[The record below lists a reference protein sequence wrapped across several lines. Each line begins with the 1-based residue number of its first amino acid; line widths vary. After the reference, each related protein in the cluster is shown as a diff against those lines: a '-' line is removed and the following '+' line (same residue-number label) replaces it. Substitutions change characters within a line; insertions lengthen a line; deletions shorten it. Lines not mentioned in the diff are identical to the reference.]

1 MYTLHNNIGEFKSAV
16 RLEQLVSRRVLG
28 YIRLTGLTTFLLASG
43 TAGALYLFPTI
54 AGDYYMYR
62 NVAAGIG
69 LFGLALWIDGLLAI
83 SYHNSYYFKGL
94 NSLLGLEE
102 TPVTGATYDVAKVA
116 LAHPDDLGV
125 AFVHSRWGQTVL
137 LRAGL
142 TPDMIT
148 EYVRSNRQP
157 LTASMVPLLEGE
169 IFSIIGL
176 GKYLMSHDAAFAALL
191 QSNGVLPE
199 HFFGS
204 LRWVIGTYHQEKRQ
218 ARWWSRDNLSQTTSI
233 GTELAYGVAYQLHRY
248 ARNINTTAVF
258 STLARDSSFAAEKII
273 EIETTLARGKS
284 SNVLLIGEAGVG
296 KTDLLIEVQ
305 RRMNTGQAIAALQN
319 ERLIVLDTNRLFA
332 NHKDKQSLEHTLLTM
347 FNEAALAG
355 HIIVVIENLSAVVKE
370 AEALGVFLPELLDE
384 YLAMPSLH
392 FIATDTPAA
401 YRADLQTKGGFV
413 RRFAEILIEA
423 PDNSATVRVLQNI
436 ALQEEARH
444 HVVFTYS
451 SLVTVAAAASRY
463 IVEGVMPDKA
473 VSLLLQVASVARAS
487 NLVHITDDFVY
498 ELVSQKTGVPAGPIK
513 ATERDLLLNL
523 EDKLHQHV
531 VGQRAAIDAIA
542 KTMRRAR
549 TGIQAS
555 DKPLGSFLFLGPTGV
570 GKTETAKALAHVFFG
585 GEHTLQRIDMSEYSG
600 AEALTQL
607 IGTTD
612 HPGTL
617 PTLLRE
623 HPYCVLLLDEL
634 EKANQSVHDVFLQ
647 ILDEGVFTDG
657 RGEQVNARNTIIIAT
672 SNAGSQ
678 LILETVQSRQTL
690 AHLNQTIIDRII
702 ADGLFRPELINR
714 FSSTIIFEPL
724 TIEEQGQV
732 AGLMLLDL
740 RERIKSK
747 GYNLVVGQELLQILV
762 QKGYHP
768 EFGARPMQRVMQDV
782 LEEKVAQKIIA
793 GTVHKGDTIS
803 LTVADFTDV
812 ELVI

>member
-1 MYTLHNNIGEFKSAV
+1 MYTLHDNISEFKSAV

-28 YIRLTGLTTFLLASG
+28 YVRLTGLTTFLLAGG

-62 NVAAGIG
+62 NVAAGVG

-83 SYHNSYYFKGL
+83 CYHNSYYFKGL

-116 LAHPDDLGV
+116 LAHPDDLGS
-125 AFVHSRWGQTVL
+125 AFVHSRWGQTIL

-142 TPDMIT
+142 TPDVVT

-157 LTASMVPLLEGE
+157 LTASMVPLPEGE

-176 GKYLMSHDAAFAALL
+176 GKYLLSHDAAFAALL
-191 QSNGVLPE
+191 QSNGILPE
-199 HFFGS
+199 HFLGS

-233 GTELAYGVAYQLHRY
+233 GTELAYGIAYQLHRY
-248 ARNINTTAVF
+248 AKNINTTAVF

-273 EIETTLARGKS
+273 EIEATLARGKS

-401 YRADLQTKGGFV
+401 YPADLQTKGGFV

-473 VSLLLQVASVARAS
+473 ISLLLQIASAARAS

-570 GKTETAKALAHVFFG
+570 GKTETAKALAQVFFG

-600 AEALTQL
+600 TSGLTQL

-623 HPYCVLLLDEL
+623 HPYCVVLLDEL

-732 AGLMLLDL
+732 AGLMLRDL

-747 GYNLVVGQELLQILV
+747 GYDLVVGQELLQILV

-768 EFGARPMQRVMQDV
+768 EFGARPMQRVMQDM

-803 LTVADFTDV
+803 LTVADFNPADLAV
-812 ELVI
+812 

>member
-1 MYTLHNNIGEFKSAV
+1 MYTLHDNISEFKSAV

-28 YIRLTGLTTFLLASG
+28 YVRLTGLTTFLLAGG

-62 NVAAGIG
+62 NVAAGVG

-83 SYHNSYYFKGL
+83 CYHNSYYFKGL

-116 LAHPDDLGV
+116 LAHPDDLGS
-125 AFVHSRWGQTVL
+125 AFVHSRWGQTIL

-142 TPDMIT
+142 TPDVVT

-157 LTASMVPLLEGE
+157 LTASMVPLPEGE

-176 GKYLMSHDAAFAALL
+176 GKYLLSHDAAFAALL
-191 QSNGVLPE
+191 QSNGILPE
-199 HFFGS
+199 HFLGS

-233 GTELAYGVAYQLHRY
+233 GTELAYGIAYQLHRY
-248 ARNINTTAVF
+248 AKNFNTTAVF

-273 EIETTLARGKS
+273 EIEATLARGKS

-401 YRADLQTKGGFV
+401 YPADLQTKGGFV

-473 VSLLLQVASVARAS
+473 ISLLLQIASAARAS

-570 GKTETAKALAHVFFG
+570 GKTETAKALAQVFFG

-600 AEALTQL
+600 TSGLTQL

-623 HPYCVLLLDEL
+623 HPYCVVLLDEL

-732 AGLMLLDL
+732 AGLMLRDL

-747 GYNLVVGQELLQILV
+747 GYDLVVGQELLQLLV

-768 EFGARPMQRVMQDV
+768 EFGARPMQRVMQDM

-803 LTVADFTDV
+803 LTVADFNPADLAV
-812 ELVI
+812 

>member
-1 MYTLHNNIGEFKSAV
+1 MYTLHDNIGEFKSAV

-28 YIRLTGLTTFLLASG
+28 YIRLTGLATFLLASG
-43 TAGALYLFPTI
+43 AAGALYLFPTFM
-54 AGDYYMYR
+54 GDYYMYR

-69 LFGLALWIDGLLAI
+69 LFGLALWIDSLLAI

-116 LAHPDDLGV
+116 LGNPDDLGS

-142 TPDMIT
+142 TSDMVA
-148 EYVRSNRQP
+148 EYIHSNRQP
-157 LTASMVPLLEGE
+157 LTASMVPLPEGE

-176 GKYLMSHDAAFAALL
+176 GKYLLSHDAVFATLL

-199 HFFGS
+199 HFLGS

-233 GTELAYGVAYQLHRY
+233 GTELAYGVAYQLQHY
-248 ARNINTTAVF
+248 AKNINTTAVF

-273 EIETTLARGKS
+273 EIEATLARGQS

-332 NHKDKQSLEHTLLTM
+332 NHKNKQSLEHTLLTM

-384 YLAMPSLH
+384 YLALPSVH

-473 VSLLLQVASVARAS
+473 VSLLLQVASVARAH
-487 NLVHITDDFVY
+487 NLVHITDEFVF

-531 VGQRAAIDAIA
+531 VGQRAAIDTIA

-570 GKTETAKALAHVFFG
+570 GKTETAKALAQVFFG

-600 AEALTQL
+600 AEALAHL

-623 HPYCVLLLDEL
+623 HPYCVVLLDEL

-647 ILDEGVFTDG
+647 ILDEGMFTDG

-672 SNAGSQ
+672 SNAVSQ

-690 AHLNQTIIDRII
+690 AHLNQTIIDRVI

-724 TIEEQGQV
+724 SIEEQGQV
-732 AGLMLLDL
+732 AGMMLRDL

-747 GYNLVVGQELLQILV
+747 GYDLVVGQELLQILV

-768 EFGARPMQRVMQDV
+768 EFGARPMQRVMQDM

-803 LTVADFTDV
+803 LTVADFTTT
-812 ELVI
+812 ELTV

>member
-1 MYTLHNNIGEFKSAV
+1 MYTLHDNIGEFKSAV

-28 YIRLTGLTTFLLASG
+28 YVRLTGLTTFLLASG

-54 AGDYYMYR
+54 LGDYYMYR
-62 NVAAGIG
+62 NVAAGVG

-116 LAHPDDLGV
+116 LANLDDLGV
-125 AFVHSRWGQTVL
+125 AFVHSRWGQTIL

-142 TPDMIT
+142 TPDMVA

-157 LTASMVPLLEGE
+157 LTASMVPLPEGE

-176 GKYLMSHDAAFAALL
+176 GKYLLSHDAAFAALL
-191 QSNGVLPE
+191 QSNGILPE
-199 HFFGS
+199 HFLGS

-233 GTELAYGVAYQLHRY
+233 GTELAYGIAYQLHRY
-248 ARNINTTAVF
+248 AKNINTTAVF

-273 EIETTLARGKS
+273 EIEATLARGKS

-423 PDNSATVRVLQNI
+423 PDNSATVRVLQTI
-436 ALQEEARH
+436 ALQEESRH

-473 VSLLLQVASVARAS
+473 VSLLLQVASAARAS

-570 GKTETAKALAHVFFG
+570 GKTETAKALAQVFFG

-600 AEALTQL
+600 TSGLTQL

-612 HPGTL
+612 YPGTL

-623 HPYCVLLLDEL
+623 HPYCVVLLDEL

-732 AGLMLLDL
+732 AGLMLRDL

-747 GYNLVVGQELLQILV
+747 GYDLVVGQELLQILV

-768 EFGARPMQRVMQDV
+768 EFGARPMQRVMQDM

-803 LTVADFTDV
+803 LTVADFNPAD
-812 ELVI
+812 LAI